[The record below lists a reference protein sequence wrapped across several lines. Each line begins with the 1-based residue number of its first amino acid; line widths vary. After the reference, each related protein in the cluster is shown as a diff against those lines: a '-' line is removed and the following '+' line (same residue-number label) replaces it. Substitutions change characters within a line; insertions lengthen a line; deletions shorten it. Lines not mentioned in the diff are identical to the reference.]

1 MNEDELK
8 GLFQPIE
15 NEEYLDRILDKDDID

>member
-8 GLFQPIE
+8 GLFQTIE
-15 NEEYLDRILDKDDID
+15 NEEELDRILDKDDID

>member
-15 NEEYLDRILDKDDID
+15 NEEDLDRILDKDDID